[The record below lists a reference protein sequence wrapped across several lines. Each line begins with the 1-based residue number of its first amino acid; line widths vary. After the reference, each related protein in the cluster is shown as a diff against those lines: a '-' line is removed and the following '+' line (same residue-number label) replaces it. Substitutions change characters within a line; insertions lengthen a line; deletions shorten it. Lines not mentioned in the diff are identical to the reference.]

1 MPTQTE
7 QWIQRY
13 EAVTWNT
20 FGRRRIVL
28 AKGAGSRVWDVE
40 GNEYIDFLTGIAV
53 NNLGHCHPAIVEAIR
68 EQAGELIHCSNL
80 YYIPK
85 QIEWAEY
92 LSKYSFGGRVF
103 FANTGAEANEGMIKL
118 ARKYAAT
125 KGAAPEKRTIIAF
138 KNSFHGRTLATL
150 SATGQE
156 RFWGGFEPLMP
167 GFKFVDYNDCEAL
180 RAAVDDTVCAILVE
194 PVQGEGGVTPAT
206 QEFMNT
212 LEALR
217 EERGVLLLFDE
228 VQSGLGRTGKNFAY
242 QHYGVVPDALSLA
255 KPIAGGLAAGA
266 IIAKPEVA
274 EVMPPGSHGTT
285 MGGNPMAAAGGVAYC
300 KLLFDGKLADQA
312 AATAE
317 KFRARLQ
324 TWVETIPCVTTIR
337 GLGLFIGIQ
346 LTLPG
351 AGIVERCEKRG
362 LIINCTAGTVI
373 RLLPPLNVE
382 QQDIDTALDILEDEL
397 KKEPAA

>member
-1 MPTQTE
+1 
-7 QWIQRY
+7 
-13 EAVTWNT
+13 
-20 FGRRRIVL
+20 
-28 AKGAGSRVWDVE
+28 
-40 GNEYIDFLTGIAV
+40 
-53 NNLGHCHPAIVEAIR
+53 
-68 EQAGELIHCSNL
+68 
-80 YYIPK
+80 
-85 QIEWAEY
+85 
-92 LSKYSFGGRVF
+92 
-103 FANTGAEANEGMIKL
+103 MIKL

-217 EERGVLLLFDE
+217 QERGVLLLFDE

-242 QHYGVVPDALSLA
+242 QHYGIVPDALTLA

-317 KFRARLQ
+317 KIRARLQ
-324 TWVETIPCVTTIR
+324 TWVGTIPCVTTIR

-373 RLLPPLNVE
+373 RLLPPLNVD
-382 QQDIDTALDILEDEL
+382 QQDVDAALDILEDEL
-397 KKEPAA
+397 KKEPVA